1 MTQTHDA
8 ACHCGTVRL
17 RVALTDGLATARR
30 CDCSFCRMR
39 GAVAVSAPLSGI
51 EIVAGADA
59 LTLYEWGT
67 RTARHWF
74 CSVCGIYTHHQRRSN
89 PDQYGVNAAG
99 PVVFSVVDAAGRTV
113 GPEQRRELGVGLYTQ
128 RMDVSQLPRGVYFL
142 RITGRGQ
149 TVSQPFVKQ

>member
-1 MTQTHDA
+1 MTETHDA

-17 RVALTDGLATARR
+17 RVTLTDGLATARR

-51 EIVAGADA
+51 EIVAGEDA

-67 RTARHWF
+67 RTAKHFF

-89 PDQYGVNAAG
+89 PEQYGVNAACLDG
-99 PVVFSVVDAAGRTV
+99 VSPFDFSELPVNDGVSHPADGAGSRV
-113 GPEQRRELGVGLYTQ
+113 AGVL
-128 RMDVSQLPRGVYFL
+128 RFEPRG
-142 RITGRGQ
+142 
-149 TVSQPFVKQ
+149 